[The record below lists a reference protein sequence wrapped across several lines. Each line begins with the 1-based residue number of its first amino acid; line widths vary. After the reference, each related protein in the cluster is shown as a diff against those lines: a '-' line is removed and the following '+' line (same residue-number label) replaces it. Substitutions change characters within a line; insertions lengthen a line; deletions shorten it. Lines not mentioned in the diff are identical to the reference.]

1 MTMTKD
7 VRQEF
12 IEYCKQRIGHH
23 NSLLLTAKKNSNIT
37 FFCESIPF
45 IQQRISAYYDVIDDI
60 EYDIAVDAQ
69 KCCGE
74 QNDCCTKS

>member
-12 IEYCKQRIGHH
+12 IEYCKSRLKHH
-23 NSLLLTAKKNSNIT
+23 SKLLEFARKHSDVLV
-37 FFCESIPF
+37 CEASIAPL
-45 IQQRISAYYDVIDDI
+45 QYKMNAYYDVIDDI
-60 EYDIAVDAQ
+60 EYDMSCDTRQ
-69 KCCGE
+69 CCGE